1 MISYFIKKFNFYKN
15 FFYNILFFTKN
26 YKEINLF
33 LIMFSNLNTEN
44 INCKIDYLSIK
55 DNGLTVKKLII

>member
-15 FFYNILFFTKN
+15 FFYKILFFTKN

-55 DNGLTVKKLII
+55 DKGLTVNKLII